1 MCSRSWKLESNIS
14 LSRKLKWF
22 DIPAGIKFCS
32 LNIIHAFLF
41 PLAWETSG
49 IGSQEFHTDDEAPC
63 SAFHWVMLGFKFLRV
78 NNSQSK
84 ATRISVGLRH
94 QYGISR
100 VQSQSSPEA
109 EERLTQRKTPELGFC
124 YNISL

>member
-1 MCSRSWKLESNIS
+1 MRSSSLLHGRRLGLAPKNSILMTKLY
-14 LSRKLKWF
+14 R
-22 DIPAGIKFCS
+22 
-32 LNIIHAFLF
+32 H
-41 PLAWETSG
+41 
-49 IGSQEFHTDDEAPC
+49 PC